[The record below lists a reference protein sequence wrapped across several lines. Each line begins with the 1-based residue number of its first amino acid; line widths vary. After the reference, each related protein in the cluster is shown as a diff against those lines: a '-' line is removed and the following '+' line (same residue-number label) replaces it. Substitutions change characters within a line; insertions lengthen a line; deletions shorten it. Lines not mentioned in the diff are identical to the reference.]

1 MIADHSQSA
10 RACGCAV
17 RLRHV
22 EGQFSVRRC
31 DFDAVARFDV
41 AFEQFFRER
50 IFEISFNR
58 AAHRTRAIIRIVTF
72 FNHELV
78 RRGIE
83 HDLDLFRF
91 DPDLHLRHLKID
103 NAHEMRFFERVEDND
118 LVQPIEK
125 LGFKD
130 ALGLFHDLR
139 AHRVVV
145 VSFRRRTEAH
155 HHLFLEQ
162 FCADVGRHDDDR
174 VAKIDFAA

>member
-1 MIADHSQSA
+1 M
-10 RACGCAV
+10 
-17 RLRHV
+17 
-22 EGQFSVRRC
+22 
-31 DFDAVARFDV
+31 
-41 AFEQFFRER
+41 
-50 IFEISFNR
+50 
-58 AAHRTRAIIRIVTF
+58 
-72 FNHELV
+72 

-103 NAHEMRFFERVEDND
+103 NAHQMRFFERVEDND